1 MKSLRR
7 YQLSEFIASRPR
19 EGLFI
24 KIHWDSSVGWMR
36 FEYTNEQLKHFISD
50 VRFVKMV
57 RDSFFRRC
65 GYAATASKSVIA
77 ALEKAG
83 GSFEKVAAPLQKSA
97 KEAEAEDEAK

>member
-1 MKSLRR
+1 MCFKS
-7 YQLSEFIASRPR
+7 AN
-19 EGLFI
+19 
-24 KIHWDSSVGWMR
+24 KR
-36 FEYTNEQLKHFISD
+36 FKHLISNAH
-50 VRFVKMV
+50 FVKMV

-65 GYAATASKSVIA
+65 GYAAAASKSVIA

>member
-1 MKSLRR
+1 
-7 YQLSEFIASRPR
+7 
-19 EGLFI
+19 
-24 KIHWDSSVGWMR
+24 
-36 FEYTNEQLKHFISD
+36 
-50 VRFVKMV
+50 MV

-65 GYAATASKSVIA
+65 GYAAAASKSVIA

>member
-1 MKSLRR
+1 
-7 YQLSEFIASRPR
+7 
-19 EGLFI
+19 
-24 KIHWDSSVGWMR
+24 
-36 FEYTNEQLKHFISD
+36 
-50 VRFVKMV
+50 MV